1 MASLADVA
9 RRSGVSPATAS
20 RVLNPKS
27 SYPVKHETRERVL
40 AAAAEL
46 HYSSNALARGLK
58 VGSTDMVGIIVHDIR
73 DPYFNECARGVT
85 DVAEEA
91 GFLSMIC
98 NSDRDPDTELRYVI
112 HAQEHRV
119 AGLLFVGGGFES
131 RSYQAAMRREVQAMQ
146 AYGGYA
152 IALGPRAD
160 RLPAE
165 VPDNHG
171 GALLGTRHLI
181 ELG

>member
-58 VGSTDMVGIIVHDIR
+58 AGTTDTVGIIVHDIR

-85 DVAEEA
+85 DVAEPA

-98 NSDRDPDTELRYVI
+98 NTDRVPETELRYVH
-112 HAQEHRV
+112 HAKVHRL
-119 AGLLFVGGGFES
+119 AGLLFVGGGFEA
-131 RSYQAAMRREVQAMQ
+131 RAYQS
-146 AYGGYA
+146 
-152 IALGPRAD
+152 
-160 RLPAE
+160 
-165 VPDNHG
+165 
-171 GALLGTRHLI
+171 
-181 ELG
+181 